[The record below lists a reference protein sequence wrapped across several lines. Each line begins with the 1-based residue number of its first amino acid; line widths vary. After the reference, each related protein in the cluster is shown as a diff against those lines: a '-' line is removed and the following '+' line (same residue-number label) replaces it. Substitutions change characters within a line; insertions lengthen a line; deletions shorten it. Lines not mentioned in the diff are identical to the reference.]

1 MSPPQ
6 DPRESPRSLALLAAG
21 LLLLALAFTWPA
33 LTGDKVW
40 DDEAHITRPA
50 LQSLSGLAQIWTT
63 VHATQQYYPLL
74 HSAFWTEHLLWG
86 DATLGYHL
94 LNVLLHAA
102 AAFLVVVILRRLG
115 IPGAR
120 LAGVLFTVH
129 PVSME
134 SVAWIS
140 EQKNTLSLVL
150 YLLAALT
157 YLTFDAAEDPRS
169 ARTYVLSTVLFILA
183 LLTKSVTATLPGAL
197 LVLLWWKR
205 GRLSVRRDLPPL
217 LPWFGMAL
225 GSGLLTS
232 WVERT
237 IGGAEGTGF
246 DLTLVERCFLAARIT
261 WFYLGK
267 LILPVHLALIY
278 PRWEIEA
285 GALNWTPYLL
295 ASVALTAAL
304 AWYAR
309 RSRGPLAAWLFFVG
323 TLFPAL
329 GFFNVYPFLFSY
341 VADHFQYTASLGFLV
356 LVSAGLSRFLSHPN
370 PSVRG
375 PAIGIAAAVV
385 ALLVLESRA
394 QSATFT
400 DPKTLWTSTLEEN
413 PKCWIAEDG
422 LGLWYKTHGDMRKAV
437 LHYQEALAI
446 RKDYPQGL
454 NNLGVCFEDQG
465 NPAQAVTEFREALR
479 LKPDFPEA
487 ENNLGSALAKTEG
500 GLDEAILHF
509 EKAIRLLPD
518 FASAHTNLGTALLQK
533 PERLNDAIAE
543 FREAVR
549 LLPGSAEAHAN
560 LGDALS
566 NTTDRLSEAA
576 TEYQASL
583 ALGPGNAQVHSNLGL
598 VLNALGRP
606 SAAIDQYAEAL
617 RLQPDFVE
625 IHLNWALALL
635 NIPGHRGE
643 AAVHLEAY
651 LRVRPAN
658 DMTQQIASQIQSA
671 QP

>member
-6 DPRESPRSLALLAAG
+6 DARTSRGSYAATAAG
-21 LLLLALAFTWPA
+21 ILPLALACAWPA
-33 LTGDKVW
+33 LTGEQVW
-40 DDEAHITRPA
+40 DDNAHITRPA
-50 LQSLSGLAQIWTT
+50 LQSLGGLAQIWTS

-74 HSAFWTEHLLWG
+74 HSAFWVEHRLWG

-102 AAFLVVVILRRLG
+102 AAFLVVVVLGKLG

-120 LAGVLFTVH
+120 LAGVLFAVH

-140 EQKNTLSLVL
+140 EQKNTLSLVF
-150 YLLAALT
+150 YLLAALL
-157 YLTFDAAEDPRS
+157 YLRFDEAEGRRP
-169 ARTYVLSTVLFILA
+169 ARTYALATLLFLLA

-205 GRLSVRRDLPPL
+205 GRLKARRDVAPL
-217 LPWFGMAL
+217 LPWFGLAL
-225 GSGLLTS
+225 ASGILTA

-237 IGGAEGTGF
+237 IGGAQGAGF
-246 DLTLVERCFLAARIT
+246 DLTFTERCLLAARIT
-261 WFYLGK
+261 AFYLGK
-267 LILPVHLALIY
+267 LLLPVHLALIY

-285 GALNWTPYLL
+285 GALNWVPYLL
-295 ASVALTAAL
+295 GALALTAAL
-304 AWYAR
+304 AWHAR
-309 RSRGPLAAWLFFVG
+309 RSRGPLAAWLFFAG

-341 VADHFQYTASLGFLV
+341 VADHFQYTASLGV
-356 LVSAGLSRFLSHPN
+356 IVIVSAGAARFLSHPN

-375 PAIGIAAAVV
+375 PAIGIAASLVAV
-385 ALLVLESRA
+385 LVLESRA
-394 QSATFT
+394 RSATFT
-400 DPKTLWTSTLEEN
+400 DPKTLWSSTLEEN
-413 PKCWIAEDG
+413 PRCWMAEDG
-422 LGLWYKTHGDMRKAV
+422 LGLWYKTNGDMRHAV

-454 NNLGVCFEDQG
+454 NNLGVCYEDMG
-465 NPAQAVTEFREALR
+465 NVDQAVTEFREALR

-487 ENNLGSALAKTEG
+487 ENNLGSALARTPE
-500 GLDEAILHF
+500 GLDEAIGHF
-509 EKAIRLLPD
+509 EAAIRLLPD

-533 PERLNDAIAE
+533 PERLNDAIAQ
-543 FREAVR
+543 FREALR
-549 LLPGSAEAHAN
+549 LSPGSAEAHAN

-566 NTTDRLSEAA
+566 ATTDRLGEAA
-576 TEYQASL
+576 TEYQAAL
-583 ALGPGNAQVHSNLGL
+583 AISPANAQVHSNLGL

-635 NIPGHRGE
+635 NLPGHRAE
-643 AAVHLEAY
+643 AAAHLEAY

-658 DMTQQIASQIQSA
+658 EMTQQIASQIQTG